1 MLFPSPPSS
10 VDCVELK
17 LECITTTL
25 HPWGQGK
32 GKTPQFDG
40 PAISFNLKSQE
51 F

>member
-17 LECITTTL
+17 LECIITTL
-25 HPWGQGK
+25 HPWGK
-32 GKTPQFDG
+32 GTGEMPQLDG
-40 PAISFNLKSQE
+40 PAISFSLVCQD